1 MGGAGDE
8 RLERYR
14 LNAEKCLALA
24 QTFNDRESKRAMLGM
39 ANAWLTLAE
48 QHVKNSETVLVCET
62 PPAFNEPSK
71 SPPVNES
78 PKPPAVSEPPPVNE
92 QPSVGLNPAKP
103 DDPMC

>member
-1 MGGAGDE
+1 MAGDE

-24 QTFNDRESKRAMLGM
+24 QKFNDQESKRAMLGM

-48 QHVKNSETVLVCET
+48 QHLKNSETVLVYET

-71 SPPVNES
+71 APPVNE
-78 PKPPAVSEPPPVNE
+78 PPTPPAVSEPPPVNE

-103 DDPMC
+103 DDPMQC